1 LAEGRPSRPAEP
13 AAEPRGAR
21 SDAPV
26 PQPRGSRSEA
36 RNAAARERLEPL
48 REGERPLPVTIGAL
62 VLTALALTNV
72 IWFATGA
79 EVGGS
84 HEPRVLAYSVL
95 TGLVAY
101 GMWRMRYWAV
111 LLMQALLTIAMLL
124 FSLLA
129 LKASN
134 VQTALICLAIIGASA
149 TLFWKLVNAMGRIQ
163 VPERRAPE

>member
-1 LAEGRPSRPAEP
+1 MSRREP
-13 AAEPRGAR
+13 RAAEPR
-21 SDAPV
+21 P
-26 PQPRGSRSEA
+26 SRTEA
-36 RNAAARERLEPL
+36 KNTAARERLEPL
-48 REGERPLPVTIGAL
+48 REGERPLPVTVGAL
-62 VLTALALTNV
+62 VLAALALANV
-72 IWFATGA
+72 VWFATGS
-79 EVGGS
+79 EIDGS

-95 TGLVAY
+95 TGFEAS

-149 TLFWKLVNAMGRIQ
+149 TLFWKLVNAMARIQ
-163 VPERRAPE
+163 MPEGRAPE